1 MGTQQMSIKQHQ
13 VERTK
18 LMRKP
23 KSMSAHQLR
32 TKLLPVYVAMK
43 V

>member
-23 KSMSAHQLR
+23 KSLSAHQMS
-32 TKLLPVYVAMK
+32 TQLLPVYVAME

>member
-1 MGTQQMSIKQHQ
+1 MSTQQMSIKQHQ

-23 KSMSAHQLR
+23 KSMSAHQMS
-32 TKLLPVYVAMK
+32 TQLLPVYVAVK